1 MNPRYTS
8 VARRAFHRCEYCH
21 APELVFNLRFEVE
34 HVIPVAQ
41 GGEDDEANLALA
53 CRSCNLHKGIDV
65 SGVDPISGEVV
76 RLFHPRL
83 DRWSEHFQVDQV
95 TGRIVGIT
103 PLGRTTASRLSL
115 NSASQLLARR
125 QWIRL
130 GVFP

>member
-21 APELVFNLRFEVE
+21 APELVFNFRFEVE
-34 HVIPVAQ
+34 HVIPAAH
-41 GGEDDEANLALA
+41 GGEDNDANLALA
-53 CRSCNLHKGIDV
+53 CRSCNLHKGTDV
-65 SGVDPISGEVV
+65 TGVDPSSGEVV

-83 DRWSEHFQVDQV
+83 DHWSGHFQVDRV
-95 TGRIVGIT
+95 TGRISGIT
-103 PLGRTTASRLSL
+103 PVGQATVSRLNL
-115 NSASQLLARR
+115 NSASQLLARQ

>member
-8 VARRAFHRCEYCH
+8 VARRALHRCEYCH
-21 APELVFNLRFEVE
+21 APELVFNFRFEVE

-41 GGEDDEANLALA
+41 GGEDDYANLSLA

-65 SGVDPISGEVV
+65 SGMDPISGEAV
-76 RLFHPRL
+76 RLFHPRV

-95 TGRIVGIT
+95 TGAITGISPIGKAT
-103 PLGRTTASRLSL
+103 VNRLNM
-115 NSASQLLARR
+115 NSASQLLARH

>member
-8 VARRAFHRCEYCH
+8 VARRALHRCEYCH

-95 TGRIVGIT
+95 TGSIVGKT
-103 PLGRTTASRLSL
+103 PLGRATVSCLSL

>member
-1 MNPRYTS
+1 MNPRYVS

-21 APELVFNLRFEVE
+21 APELVFNFRFEVE
-34 HVIPVAQ
+34 HVIPVSQ

-53 CRSCNLHKGIDV
+53 CRSCNLHKGANV
-65 SGVDPISGEVV
+65 SGADPTNREVV

-83 DRWSEHFQVDQV
+83 DRWSEHFQVDRV

-103 PLGRTTASRLSL
+103 PIGQATASCLNL